1 MRFAICDLKSR
12 WVRVPKSKI
21 ANLKAQMGEIE
32 NGLPI
37 DIPAV
42 ADPDQM
48 NDSVLRIDFVDHPVV
63 AVSEGIT
70 AMFLSLERFAL
81 KGIGRQSLN
90 ERDESGNDEG
100 VGPPELPEISSSSR
114 IRLDPKARGGH
125 VSARAR
131 K

>member
-1 MRFAICDLKSR
+1 MARARESICDLQFPICDWGTGLEIENRKSKIENGLNLRLGDEDICDLKSR

-63 AVSEGIT
+63 AMSEGIT
-70 AMFLSLERFAL
+70 ALFLSL
-81 KGIGRQSLN
+81 
-90 ERDESGNDEG
+90 
-100 VGPPELPEISSSSR
+100 
-114 IRLDPKARGGH
+114 
-125 VSARAR
+125 
-131 K
+131 